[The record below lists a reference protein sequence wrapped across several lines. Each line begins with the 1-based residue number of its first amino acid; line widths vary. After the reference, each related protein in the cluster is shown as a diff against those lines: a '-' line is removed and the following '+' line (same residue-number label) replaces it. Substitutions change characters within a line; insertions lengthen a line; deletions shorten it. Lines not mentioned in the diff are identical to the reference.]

1 MSYIGPAPNPGQNRE
16 VDDISSGF
24 NGSTTAFTLQVNSQN
39 VSPGSANAIIVSL
52 GGVVQN
58 PGTDYTINAS
68 TLTFTTAPASGLSF
82 FGLVLGQQ
90 VDTQSIADGSV
101 STIKIADDAVTAAKL
116 ASPLDLPDNQKIR
129 FGTGNDLEIFHGGTH
144 SDVINSTNELRLRSD
159 DLRLQNNAATHNYVK
174 GANGGAVELYHSG
187 TKHFETQTN
196 GVKIDSGGDTILEM
210 HTSNGTAHS
219 RIQFS
224 NNSGDNYGG
233 LWYSSGNIMEFRTNN
248 AERMRLNASGHLSVG
263 TTNISPGQG
272 DGNTD
277 VGACV
282 NKNGRFICNS
292 AGSFSSFGRN
302 DTGTIISFT
311 RAGGDQ
317 GSIGVAVGSVS
328 YNTSSDY
335 RLKEN
340 ITSISD
346 GITRLKTLKPLRFNF
361 IEDTTNTL
369 RDGFLAHE
377 VTAVPEAITG
387 TKDEVDSNNKPV
399 YQGIDQSKL
408 VPLLTAALQ
417 EAVAKIETLETKVAA
432 LEAA

>member
-1 MSYIGPAPNPGQNRE
+1 MAYVGPAPNPGQNRE

-24 NGSTTAFTLQVNSQN
+24 NGSEVNFTLQVSSQN

-58 PGTDYTINAS
+58 PGTDYTVAAS

-90 VDTQSIADGSV
+90 VDTQSVADASV
-101 STIKIADDAVTAAKL
+101 TTIKIADDAVTAAKL

-129 FGTGNDLEIFHGGTH
+129 FGTGNDLEIFHNATN
-144 SDVINSTNELRLRSD
+144 SLLQNSTGYLGIRSD
-159 DLRLQNNAATHNYVK
+159 TLYLQDKTDGHAYITCVK
-174 GANGGAVELYHSG
+174 DGAVGLRYDN
-187 TKHFETQTN
+187 TQTFETQTN
-196 GVKIDSGGDTILEM
+196 GVKIDSAGDTILEM

-248 AERMRLNASGHLSVG
+248 GEKMRIDSNGHIGLSPNGIDPSSNGGITVRQSSP
-263 TTNISPGQG
+263 TTDGPVMSFNTIQSGQG
-272 DGNTD
+272 FTEF
-277 VGACV
+277 
-282 NKNGRFICNS
+282 R
-292 AGSFSSFGRN
+292 SS
-302 DTGTIISFT
+302 GTQI
-311 RAGGDQ
+311 
-317 GSIGVAVGSVS
+317 GSIGKSGTTGVS
-328 YNTSSDY
+328 YYSASDY

-340 ITSISD
+340 QSLITD
-346 GITRLKTLKPLRFNF
+346 GITRLKVLKPYKFNWKA
-361 IEDTTNTL
+361 DASTKV
-369 RDGFLAHE
+369 DGFFAHE
-377 VTAVPEAITG
+377 VTPAVPEAITG
-387 TKDEVDSNNKPV
+387 TKDEVDENNEPII
-399 YQGIDQSKL
+399 QQIDHSKL

-417 EAVAKIETLETKVAA
+417 EAITKIETLETKVAA